1 MIFTGTANIF
11 HSQALRIFGG
21 LWLLVMTVI
30 VYGYS
35 GLLISCLTIPEMT
48 KPIETLEDVAA
59 SKDVTLHIN
68 PDGLAGFG
76 HAVMVRKWLIKY
88 IILIPI
94 VYRSELNL

>member
-1 MIFTGTANIF
+1 
-11 HSQALRIFGG
+11 
-21 LWLLVMTVI
+21 MTVI